1 MSAPHHCRRMHA
13 ISTPNGLASDAPF
26 MLKPSSKL
34 SLRKRRCSAELTLD
48 VEGRGRPA
56 ITAVA
61 LLAAATVMVVL
72 LRWLP

>member
-1 MSAPHHCRRMHA
+1 
-13 ISTPNGLASDAPF
+13 